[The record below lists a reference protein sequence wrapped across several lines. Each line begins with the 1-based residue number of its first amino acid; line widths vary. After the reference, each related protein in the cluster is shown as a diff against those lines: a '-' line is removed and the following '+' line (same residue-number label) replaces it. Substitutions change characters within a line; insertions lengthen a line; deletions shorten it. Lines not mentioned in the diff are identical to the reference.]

1 MSASQPVAPSAGPAH
16 ETNKANKVSVDQLAA
31 ANAVTDLAETVN
43 LPTAGDL
50 REATAT
56 LSIKKELAQGD
67 TEVISKPQIVQ
78 PEKSAQRGIK
88 TYVTKQGTLGEQYDI

>member
-1 MSASQPVAPSAGPAH
+1 M
-16 ETNKANKVSVDQLAA
+16 DQLAA
-31 ANAVTDLAETVN
+31 TNAVTDLAEKVN

-67 TEVISKPQIVQ
+67 TEVISKPQIIQ
-78 PEKSAQRGIK
+78 PEKSAQSARAG
-88 TYVTKQGTLGEQYDI
+88 VHLRAPREGLEGPADSRL